1 MKNYLLLLSILL
13 VSSCSFFGEKNAVS
27 DYIEKPD
34 YSLKS
39 VEYVPVLPDFGSG
52 IVPVSLYA
60 GYDELLYAVDS
71 ARSII
76 SYDAAGREL
85 GRLDL
90 PGVEFVIQNRSLDL
104 YALGRMDTLY
114 NNVVFRVPVIYKISQ
129 KQSGEAGNILNLG
142 SARIVKKMVYPFC
155 INEPGKLNNKTNLEA
170 TRLNAIGFMD
180 DNSYYVSSSGP
191 QESAGEYSITKR
203 NSVLTFS
210 ADDFFQGGFSEGEP
224 TRYVVPVGLTTLVQP
239 PQRARMETR
248 KDYIYTSISQ
258 DLAISVRYMQVQ
270 LTIDGLF
277 TNFKALPQPAS
288 SAADGFLYEPFRF
301 SKPVAVIYAG
311 TSQKYLMVADAGKDS
326 VFVFQENGYEG
337 TNPPPQYSNRKL
349 INVSF
354 GGHGSGARQFNRPS
368 ALAWA
373 NRTLYV
379 ADAGNRRISRFRL
392 TSDYE

>member
-1 MKNYLLLLSILL
+1 MKHYLLLFSLISLSA
-13 VSSCSFFGEKNAVS
+13 CSFFGEKNAVS

-39 VEYVPVLPDFGSG
+39 VEYVPVYPDFGSG
-52 IVPVSLYA
+52 ITPVSLCM

-71 ARSII
+71 GKAII

-85 GRLDL
+85 GRFNL

-114 NNVVFRVPVIYKISQ
+114 NNVVFNVPVIYKINQ
-129 KQSGEAGNILNLG
+129 KQNTEGGSFLNLN
-142 SARIVKKMVYPFC
+142 SAGIEKKLVYPFC
-155 INEPGKLNNKTNLEA
+155 INEPQKLNNKANLEA
-170 TRLNAIGFMD
+170 TKLNALGFMD

-191 QESAGEYSITKR
+191 QESAGEASITKR
-203 NSVLTFS
+203 NSILTFS
-210 ADDFFQGGFSEGEP
+210 ANDFFQGGFSEGEP
-224 TRYVVPVGLTTLVQP
+224 TRYLAPFGLTTLVQP

-248 KDYIYTSISQ
+248 KDFIYTSLTP

-277 TNFKALPQPAS
+277 TNFKALPQPAAA
-288 SAADGFLYEPFRF
+288 AADGYLYETFRF
-301 SKPVAVIYAG
+301 KKPVAVLYAG
-311 TSQKYLMVADAGKDS
+311 TSQKYLFVADAEKDS

-337 TNPPPQYSNRKL
+337 TNPPPQYTNRKL

-354 GGHGSGARQFNRPS
+354 GGSGSGPGQFRRPS
-368 ALAWA
+368 GLAWS
-373 NRTLYV
+373 NRVLYV
-379 ADAGNRRISRFRL
+379 ADAGNRRISRYKL